1 MCRSQIKSALKQ
13 RVYEQ
18 TYAEPSPRKTPQKR
32 TAKEAETVAANGQ
45 TDGTPAKK
53 IKQGMN
59 ST

>member
-1 MCRSQIKSALKQ
+1 M
-13 RVYEQ
+13 YEQ

-45 TDGTPAKK
+45 TDGAPAKK